1 MLIIYH
7 LIKYGQYDGLI
18 FPVTSRCYG
27 GPSLR
32 PISARVELEISKK
45 PGY

>member
-7 LIKYGQYDGLI
+7 LIKYGLI
-18 FPVTSRCYG
+18 FPLTSRCYG